1 MLVIKLKD
9 NDYQGISYRIFRNK
23 EGLSFS
29 ELDED
34 EKKHI
39 RNALDSFNNIS
50 INELEER
57 GAIIFP
63 SKPVEKD
70 LNDKDKIVF
79 YVQGLE
85 SDKPNIKTSNIM
97 GFFSYKNVV
106 QFEITSRFDKDER
119 QFFLHYM
126 LQKVCGV
133 APTVELAQA
142 GKNPFYEFFVYLFPT
157 FLNRAIVQ
165 GLFRTYVKREY
176 NDSNIRGVIDFP
188 RHFRYNIPF
197 NGKVA
202 YRTRE
207 YSQDNYVTQL
217 IRHTIEYIAENQN
230 LKSILSCDEDMRD
243 AVKAIRGCTGTY
255 TRNSRF
261 FIVNKNMKMLSH
273 PYYTDYEPLR
283 KLCIMILTHNKMSYS
298 SSSEKLI
305 NGIFFDGASLWEE
318 YLYKVLEGCKDWQGV
333 TVEHPNNR
341 VKTGRYYLFEPHKE
355 LIFPDFII
363 KSISDKNK
371 LIIADAKYKHLE
383 GANIPREDC
392 FQVLSYMF
400 RFKSEHGLLLYPYS
414 EDDPEPYKSFYLAE
428 HNKKIDL
435 SAWGFKIPQY
445 NNNTEY
451 PNYKK
456 SMKEAEDI
464 FIDKIKGIITHK
476 S

>member
-85 SDKPNIKTSNIM
+85 SDKPIIKTSNIM

-176 NDSNIRGVIDFP
+176 NDSNISGVIDFP

-230 LKSILSCDEDMRD
+230 LKSILSCDEEMRV

-261 FIVNKNMKMLSH
+261 FIVNKNLKTLFH
-273 PYYTDYEPLR
+273 PYYIDYEPLR
-283 KLCIMILTHNKMSYS
+283 KLCVMILTHNKMSYS
-298 SSSEKLI
+298 TSNEKLI

-318 YLYKVLEGCKDWQGV
+318 YLNTVLNGLGV
-333 TVEHPNNR
+333 PVEHPNNR
-341 VKTGRYYLFEPHKE
+341 MKTRKYYLFKHRIGM
-355 LIFPDFII
+355 IFPDFII
-363 KSISDKNK
+363 ESISDNNK
-371 LIIADAKYKHLE
+371 PIIADAKYKHLE
-383 GANIPREDC
+383 GANISREDY

-400 RFKSEHGLLLYPYS
+400 RFKSEHGLLLYPCSGNVAEPDKTLYLADYNNEVDLSVLGFEIPEYAAKYQDYIERMGYS
-414 EDDPEPYKSFYLAE
+414 EV
-428 HNKKIDL
+428 
-435 SAWGFKIPQY
+435 GFI
-445 NNNTEY
+445 N
-451 PNYKK
+451 
-456 SMKEAEDI
+456 
-464 FIDKIKGIITHK
+464 KIKEVIAPK